1 MKKLLLSALLVC
13 SFLIVAAQP
22 KEGFEKSVQTG
33 YSYGFGEVKSSSF
46 NVAFTYGY
54 RLNPLAYIGAGTGI
68 GITDGNYDRYIIPLY
83 AIFKINFTKTKI
95 SPYFQF
101 NVGYTFGLNTKLN
114 EGYSMLYSP
123 AFGADYNINSE
134 KSVYFQI
141 GVDYQGHRL
150 FNGID
155 YTGFL
160 NKYMTALNFRIGY
173 KF

>member
-1 MKKLLLSALLVC
+1 MKKLLLSALLV
-13 SFLIVAAQP
+13 FTFFIVEAQT
-22 KEGFEKSVQTG
+22 KGDFEKSVQTG
-33 YSYGFGEVKSSSF
+33 YSYGFGEVKSSSY

-54 RLNPLAYIGAGTGI
+54 RINPLAYIGAGTGI
-68 GITDGNYDRYIIPLY
+68 GITDGKYDRYIIPLY
-83 AIFKINFTKTKI
+83 AIFKLNFTKTKI

-123 AFGADYNINSE
+123 AFGADYNMSPE
-134 KSVYFQI
+134 KSVYFQL

-155 YTGFL
+155 YAGFL
-160 NKYMTALNFRIGY
+160 NKYMTALNFRVGY